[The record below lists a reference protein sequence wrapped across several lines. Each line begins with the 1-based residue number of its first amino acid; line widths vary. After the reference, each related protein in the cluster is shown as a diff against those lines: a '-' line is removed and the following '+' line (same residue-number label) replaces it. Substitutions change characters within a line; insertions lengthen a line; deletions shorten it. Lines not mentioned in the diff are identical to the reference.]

1 MKALIIYDDFT
12 AAAKANAMLLGA
24 SAWAEEGLRWD
35 VHPWRLEMLRPSPAG
50 DLARAEAV
58 DAHLI
63 VFAVGHARSL
73 PAELIAWLHQWALG
87 RQVPDAALAVF
98 ESQQGG
104 GLAAEATPEL
114 TEFARQHGLSLT
126 VEPVAAAVD
135 DSAALAS
142 DLQQGAAAQAGPVL
156 GILEPPTQASHHH
169 TGASTSNRE
178 TNCEW

>member
-114 TEFARQHGLSLT
+114 TEFARQHGLMQT
-126 VEPVAAAVD
+126 RG
-135 DSAALAS
+135 S
-142 DLQQGAAAQAGPVL
+142 DTHSTATLCGGGMRFPRRSRP
-156 GILEPPTQASHHH
+156 ILRSRLRP
-169 TGASTSNRE
+169 R
-178 TNCEW
+178 